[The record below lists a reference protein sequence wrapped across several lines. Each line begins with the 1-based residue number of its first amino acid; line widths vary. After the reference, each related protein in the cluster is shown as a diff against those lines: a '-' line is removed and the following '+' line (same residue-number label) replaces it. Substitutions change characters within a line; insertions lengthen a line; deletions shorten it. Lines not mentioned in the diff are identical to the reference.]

1 LLPRCVMVCPRVM
14 NNKQTYSILVIDDD
28 PTGTQ
33 LLLTLLALEGYQGCK
48 LQNWAEP
55 ISDLQSL
62 SPDLVLMDVRLS
74 SMDGLELL
82 RRIRAHPEPRI
93 AGIPVL
99 MMSAEDLRVQCQST
113 GADGFVEKPFEL
125 DTLLGAIHHILE
137 GSLSN
142 N

>member
-1 LLPRCVMVCPRVM
+1 M
-14 NNKQTYSILVIDDD
+14 NNKPTYNILVIDDD

-48 LQNWAEP
+48 LENWAEP
-55 ISDLQSL
+55 VSDLERL

-74 SMDGLELL
+74 TMDGLQLM

-93 AGIPVL
+93 AGLPVL
-99 MMSAEDLRVQCQST
+99 MMSAEDLRVQCQSA

-125 DTLLGAIHHILE
+125 DTLLGAIQHIL
-137 GSLSN
+137 GGNLSN
-142 N
+142 S

>member
-1 LLPRCVMVCPRVM
+1 M
-14 NNKQTYSILVIDDD
+14 NNKPTYNILVIDDD

-33 LLLTLLALEGYQGCK
+33 LLLNLLALEGYQGWK
-48 LQNWAEP
+48 LENWTEP
-55 ISDLQSL
+55 VSDLERL

-74 SMDGLELL
+74 TMDGLQLL
-82 RRIRAHPEPRI
+82 RRIRAHPEPRV

-99 MMSAEDLRVQCQST
+99 MMSAENLRVQCQSA

-125 DTLLGAIHHILE
+125 DTLLGAIQHILE

-142 N
+142 S

>member
-1 LLPRCVMVCPRVM
+1 M
-14 NNKQTYSILVIDDD
+14 NNKPMYNILVIDDD

-33 LLLTLLALEGYQGCK
+33 LLLSLLALEGHQGWK
-48 LQNWAEP
+48 LENWTEP
-55 ISDLQSL
+55 VSDLERL

-74 SMDGLELL
+74 TMDGLQLL

-99 MMSAEDLRVQCQST
+99 MMSAEDLRVQCQSA

-125 DTLLGAIHHILE
+125 DALLGAIQHILE

-142 N
+142 S